1 MHCGGTGGCRG
12 SIPQVIAYCLS
23 FSILIVNILIIY
35 NSQVVAYAYCLSFI
49 MIITI
54 LIIFNLQLLELP
66 HDQDD
71 HQFFDHL

>member
-12 SIPQVIAYCLS
+12 SIPQVIAYCFS
-23 FSILIVNILIIY
+23 FFHSDHHHLIIY
-35 NSQVVAYAYCLSFI
+35 NSQLDAYCLSFI

-71 HQFFDHL
+71 HQFIDHL

>member
-35 NSQVVAYAYCLSFI
+35 NSQLDAYCLSFI

-54 LIIFNLQLLELP
+54 LIIFNLQLL
-66 HDQDD
+66 DQDD
-71 HQFFDHL
+71 RHFDHL